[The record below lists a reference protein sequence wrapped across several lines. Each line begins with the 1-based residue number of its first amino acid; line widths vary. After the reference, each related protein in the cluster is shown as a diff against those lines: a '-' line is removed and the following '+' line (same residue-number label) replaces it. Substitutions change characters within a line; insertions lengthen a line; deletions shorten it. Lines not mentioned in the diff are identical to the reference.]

1 MPTARGTRS
10 TARPVMGRTR
20 SGSSAAGAASLALVL
35 AAAALCVAAA
45 AAAAVARAAAA
56 AAAAA
61 CGVRLTGG
69 VGGVCVTSF
78 RRQLIDRVR
87 MAAPSPVAGGD
98 GPATSISG
106 CVAHE
111 STLPQ

>member
-1 MPTARGTRS
+1 
-10 TARPVMGRTR
+10 MGRTR
-20 SGSSAAGAASLALVL
+20 SGSSAAGAASVALALL

-87 MAAPSPVAGGD
+87 MAAAPSLAVGGD
-98 GPATSISG
+98 SPATSTSG